1 MLIGK
6 LMADGHLE
14 KGPIIDYEGIAH
26 TNTKLF
32 FLKHP
37 QYAMEVVLR
46 TIYELMAETIKEKN
60 DYLEIY
66 RMLDKPK

>member
-14 KGPIIDYEGIAH
+14 KGPMIDYEGFAH

-60 DYLEIY
+60 DYSKIY
-66 RMLDKPK
+66 RMLDKPN